1 MAFTA
6 KQTRKIL
13 SLKEER
19 MQNEGDVHM
28 VLIAVTLHPLPFFLW
43 WWWGSA
49 RENALTCKLMSL
61 GYMRL
66 VEGTVASVGVSKKIV
81 LF

>member
-1 MAFTA
+1 
-6 KQTRKIL
+6 
-13 SLKEER
+13 

-43 WWWGSA
+43 WWWGRGSA
-49 RENALTCKLMSL
+49 RESALTCKLMSL